1 MYDQDIVVIGGGVGG
16 YASAIHAA
24 QLRAR
29 VTLVEK
35 DKVGGACLN
44 RGCIP
49 TKTLVR
55 SVELLQKVR
64 QAAGTGIETDG
75 IRADFGKLMAH
86 KNAVVDR
93 LVAGVEQLLKGGR
106 INVIRGPGR
115 ILSPHEV
122 QVNDRTISTGK
133 IIIATGSEPATLP
146 VPGVDLPGVLN
157 TDGIL
162 ELKSLPGSL
171 VIIGGG
177 YIGIEFAGI
186 FSALGTKVTVIE
198 ALPRC
203 LPTVEEEA
211 CNLLL
216 QTLRRQGVEVKTNAP
231 VSAIRGE
238 GEALRVVFKSES
250 GEGSA
255 TGQVVLAAVGRRP
268 CTAGLGLEAL
278 GIEMNKRGIAANEHL
293 ETNVPGIYAAG
304 DVLGRSMLAGVA
316 FHEAEVAAKN
326 AVGQVQCATDYR
338 VVPTCVFTNPEIASV
353 GITEKEA
360 KERALD
366 YRVSKFP
373 FGACGAALAMDEAQG
388 TAKMICDAGTGAVL
402 GMHII
407 GTHASDLI
415 GEVALAMKLGATA
428 KDIAE
433 TIHVHPGLGEVV
445 REAAMGQLGGAIHFR
460 RVSRI

>member
-1 MYDQDIVVIGGGVGG
+1 MYDQDLVVIGGGVGG

-24 QLRAR
+24 QLGAR

-35 DKVGGACLN
+35 DRLGGACLN

-64 QAAGTGIETDG
+64 QAAGTGIEADG
-75 IRADFGKLMAH
+75 VRADFGKLMAH
-86 KNAVVDR
+86 KNAVVDK
-93 LVAGVEQLLKGGR
+93 LVAGVEQLLKGNR
-106 INVIRGPGR
+106 INVIRGAGR
-115 ILSPHEV
+115 ILSLHEV
-122 QVNDRTISTGK
+122 KVNDRTVSTGK

-146 VPGVDLPGVLN
+146 FPGFDLPGVLT

-162 ELKSLPGSL
+162 ELNALPKSV

-177 YIGIEFAGI
+177 YIGIEFAAI
-186 FSALGTKVTVIE
+186 FSALGTRVTVIE

-216 QTLRRQGVEVKTNAP
+216 QTLRRQGVEIKTNAP
-231 VSAIRGE
+231 VSAIRSE
-238 GEALRVVFKSES
+238 GEALRVVFKSDS
-250 GEGSA
+250 GEDSV
-255 TGQVVLAAVGRRP
+255 TGQVVLVAAGRRP
-268 CTAGLGLEAL
+268 YTAGLGLEEL
-278 GIEMNKRGIAANEHL
+278 GVEMSKRGVAANQNL

-326 AVGQVQCATDYR
+326 AMGQGPCATDYR

-360 KERALD
+360 KEKALD

-373 FGACGAALAMDEAQG
+373 FGACGAAMAMDETRGA
-388 TAKMICDAGTGAVL
+388 AKMICDAQSGAVL
-402 GMHII
+402 GMTIV
-407 GTHASDLI
+407 GPHASDLI
-415 GEVALAMKLGATA
+415 GEVALAIKLGATA
-428 KDIAE
+428 KDIAG

-445 REAAMGQLGGAIHFR
+445 REAAMGQVGGAIHFR
-460 RVSRI
+460 KLGRI